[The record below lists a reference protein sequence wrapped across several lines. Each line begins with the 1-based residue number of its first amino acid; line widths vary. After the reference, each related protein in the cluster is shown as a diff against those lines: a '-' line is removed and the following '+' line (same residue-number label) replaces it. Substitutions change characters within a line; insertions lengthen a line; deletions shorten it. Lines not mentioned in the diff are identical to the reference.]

1 MSKSERRRLVEFA
14 VETGVI
20 ERSDYEHFMDSV
32 VPRGYLLNNDTVEF
46 DDLTCRHIEV
56 SAELLGISVEELFLT
71 LKEIREG
78 IMKDLLLALEKIAK

>member
-1 MSKSERRRLVEFA
+1 VSKSERRRLVEFA

-32 VPRGYLLNNDTVEF
+32 VPRGYLLNDTVRF
-46 DDLTCRHIEV
+46 DGLTCRHIEI
-56 SAELLGISVEELFLT
+56 SAGLLGISVEELFLT